1 MRPSIRS
8 QLHIALFL
16 LGLFGTAAFLA
27 KLDRL
32 PFWSWS
38 RSRYADAAKE
48 LNETDIVFFGS
59 SRVHYGMVPAAFDE
73 EMAAQGHPMRSYNL
87 GISGQRA
94 HDSLRTIEW
103 ALEQPRAR
111 LRYAIVELQTWDQR
125 QRGTDWMT
133 DQTIENHIPQH
144 LLARL
149 SSIAQSNQST
159 VDKAKNLLETSSHTA
174 ANTLSLGQ
182 GRRILEDL
190 IASAQGHPIP
200 NTWAVPDRG
209 FQSSA
214 TTASE
219 DSRKLAQ
226 ELRDKPEL
234 AAARVATR
242 MDPTNARYYNGDFKY
257 EEFQRQDS
265 LLRAAGLIP
274 IYITVPYLYLKSP
287 SFETVENLA
296 KTYVIF
302 DFDHPT
308 NYPQLFEPALYFDP
322 GHFNEAGAA
331 LFTRLVA
338 RTIVSSAQ
346 EGRLPALEVRNA
358 TQESGASP
366 AQNPK

>member
-16 LGLFGTAAFLA
+16 LGLFGAAAFLA
-27 KLDRL
+27 KLDKL

-48 LNETDIVFFGS
+48 LNATDIVFFGS

-159 VDKAKNLLETSSHTA
+159 VNKAKNLLETVSHTA
-174 ANTLSLGQ
+174 ANTLNVGQ
-182 GRRILEDL
+182 GSRILDGL
-190 IASAQGHPIP
+190 IAELQGRPIP

-209 FQSSA
+209 FHSSA
-214 TTASE
+214 TNASE
-219 DSRKLAQ
+219 DSKKLAQ

-242 MDPTNARYYNGDFKY
+242 MDPHNADYYKGDFNY
-257 EEFQRQDS
+257 EGFQRQDS
-265 LLRAAGLIP
+265 LLRAAGLVP

-287 SFETVENLA
+287 SFETVDNLA
-296 KTYVIF
+296 KTYVVL
-302 DFDHPT
+302 DFDNPT
-308 NYPQLFEPALYFDP
+308 NYPQLFEPGMYFDP

-331 LFTRLVA
+331 LFTRLAA

-346 EGRLPALEVRNA
+346 EGRLPALPASSA
-358 TQESGASP
+358 TPAPAKSP
-366 AQNPK
+366 VHGPK